1 MLRIYLCWRGGDRG
15 NLSVVLSPL
24 MINWL
29 PSSSPP
35 LPTTTITARL
45 AENTQTHTPTSSM
58 FNNNEMWE
66 ESGRVIETG
75 QYLTRLCSR
84 RPPFF
89 LFFFPEIVA
98 KHKQCREIVLGQ
110 ARTGYH
116 LGFKFKQVFKTS
128 QTQRDTANRD
138 VSSLLMGLSPGENA
152 TSLSLILKL

>member
-29 PSSSPP
+29 PSTPQPPSTPHHHHYSSPGRKHP
-35 LPTTTITARL
+35 
-45 AENTQTHTPTSSM
+45 NSHTDFQHVQQQWNVGRERTSDWNRAISHKVM
-58 FNNNEMWE
+58 L
-66 ESGRVIETG
+66 S
-75 QYLTRLCSR
+75 L
-84 RPPFF
+84 PPF
-89 LFFFPEIVA
+89 FFFPEIVA

-128 QTQRDTANRD
+128 QTQRDTANWD